1 MVFSSGER
9 RRREVTWR
17 FGAPKTW
24 RRLRRI
30 AAVYFRLAKGV
41 AADQCVGFSPPITT
55 RKVFDPVASLRAAAS
70 PAQTKLTPTR

>member
-1 MVFSSGER
+1 MVFSSGDR
-9 RRREVTWR
+9 RRRDVTWR

-41 AADQCVGFSPPITT
+41 AADQCVGF
-55 RKVFDPVASLRAAAS
+55 FH
-70 PAQTKLTPTR
+70 QQ